1 VLDLTPAVA
10 LLQSEDA
17 AGLLRAALTGSA
29 DIAVPDLSA
38 ELTTW
43 QYRPGAEVTAGYRV
57 SYSGGG
63 GEVVDHLFAT
73 TAEVGPP
80 AATVAAGPLAFRVW
94 RHPHDPRLPGLAA
107 ACDPDEVQAWPGV
120 GPGLSRLDLLG
131 YRPLRRAVLRATS
144 ATGDTYVKVL
154 RPERAEH
161 LAVRQRLFAEAGL
174 TPALAGRPAP
184 GVLVTP
190 AADGVSLATMLAG
203 PDDLPG
209 PAVLV
214 EVLDRLP
221 AGLVELARRPA
232 WSDRLDFHAATASQR
247 LPDQAG
253 RIEALVPRI
262 RRVLA
267 TVPVGA
273 VVPTHGDFYE
283 ANVMV
288 AGDRLGLI
296 DLENAGP
303 GLREDDLACLLA
315 HLAVLPGLS
324 PTHYGRVPDVLAE
337 WTRDFSARVHPA
349 ALAARVAGVL
359 LSLVAG
365 GEDDQARHRLDL
377 AESWALR
384 SMREPSSA
392 GSGPTDCGA
401 ASLNEQQEAR

>member
-29 DIAVPDLSA
+29 AADLPGFRA

-57 SYSGGG
+57 SYPAAGR
-63 GEVVDHLFAT
+63 EVVEHLFAT

-80 AATVAAGPLAFRVW
+80 AAMIVAGPLGFRVW

-107 ACDPDEVQAWPGV
+107 ACDPDEVRAWPGV
-120 GPGLSRLDLLG
+120 GPDLSRLDLLG
-131 YRPLRRAVLRATS
+131 YRPLRRAVLRVST
-144 ATGDTYVKVL
+144 ATGDTYLKVL
-154 RPERAEH
+154 RPDRAQR
-161 LAVRQRLFAEAGL
+161 LAVRQGLFAEAGL
-174 TPALAGRPAP
+174 TPALAGLPAP

-190 AADGVSLATMLAG
+190 AAAGVSLASLLAAPG
-203 PDDLPG
+203 PLPG
-209 PAVLV
+209 PAALV
-214 EVLDRLP
+214 DLLDRLP
-221 AGLVELARRPA
+221 AGLSGLERRPA
-232 WSDRLDFHAATASQR
+232 WADRLDFHAATACQR
-247 LPDQAG
+247 LPEETA
-253 RIEALVPRI
+253 RVHALAAR
-262 RRVLA
+262 LQHELDTA
-267 TVPVGA
+267 PVGP

-288 AGDRLGLI
+288 DGDRLGLI

-324 PTHYGRVPDVLAE
+324 PAHYGRVPEVLGE
-337 WTRDFSARVHPA
+337 WTQDFAGRVHPA
-349 ALAARVAGVL
+349 ALTARVAAVL

-365 GEDDQARHRLDL
+365 GEGDQAAHRLDL
-377 AESWALR
+377 AEAWSRR

-392 GSGPTDCGA
+392 GSGTTNEGT
-401 ASLNEQQEAR
+401 ASLNGEEAR